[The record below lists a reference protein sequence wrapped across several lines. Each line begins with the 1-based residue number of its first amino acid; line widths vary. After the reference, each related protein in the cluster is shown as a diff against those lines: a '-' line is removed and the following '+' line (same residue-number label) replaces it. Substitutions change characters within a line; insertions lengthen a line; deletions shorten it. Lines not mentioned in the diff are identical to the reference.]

1 MSIVFSGKSMV
12 NDISAEDAK
21 ELLSEAVK
29 IMEKNV
35 EYADA
40 MYEKAEG
47 VSVAKDR
54 AGERVSV
61 PATAI
66 NGIVLRAYKMGQWRE
81 ASSHDHSISNVREMA
96 RRVSAFQPVGKDGTK
111 LQELRP
117 WKIDAEL
124 PVKIKPSDVET
135 KEKLEGVRRLFNT
148 AMNSDK
154 RIVNANVNY
163 FELTLERIFAN
174 TEGSLLRQVIPRASL
189 FVVPIARE
197 FGKMDYDY
205 LSLGGVIG
213 FEVLKNLDERK
224 VKETVDSSTSLLGVS
239 APPSGRMTI
248 ILDQGMTGTF
258 AHESFGHGCEADQIL
273 RKRSYLAPYY
283 GKRMGFEKLSIC
295 DDGTVPGGNG
305 SFLFD
310 DEGVKSKKNYILK
323 NGSLVGYIHERYS
336 ASQMNVDPT
345 GNGRR
350 ESFLRKLF
358 VRMTNTY
365 VEPGDYSLEE
375 MIEEVDDG
383 VLLMRMVSG
392 MEDPL
397 AGGME
402 LKCKKGYVIE
412 KGKIGRLLSSLT
424 LSEYVPDFIASID
437 AIEKGHFEVDR
448 GMCGKGYEDYVP
460 VGSGGGHIRGKAVV
474 GQG

>member
-1 MSIVFSGKSMV
+1 MFKDV
-12 NDISAEDAK
+12 SADEAK
-21 ELLSEAVK
+21 DLLSEAVK

-40 MYEKAEG
+40 LYEKAEG

-54 AGERVSV
+54 AEERVSI

-81 ASSHDHSISNVREMA
+81 VSSFDQSISNVRELA
-96 RRVSAFQPVGKDGTK
+96 RKVSSFEPIQKDGTK

-117 WKIDAEL
+117 WKIDAEM

-135 KEKLEGVRRLFNT
+135 REKLEGVRRLFNT

-163 FELTLERIFAN
+163 SELTLERIFAN
-174 TEGSLLRQVIPRASL
+174 TEESLLRQVIPRTSL

-197 FGKMDYDY
+197 SGKMDYDY
-205 LSLGGVIG
+205 LSLGGIMG
-213 FEVLKNLDERK
+213 FEVLKDLEERK
-224 VKETVDSSTSLLGVS
+224 VKETVDGSTSLLGVS
-239 APPSGRMTI
+239 APPSGRMTV

-273 RKRSYLAPYY
+273 RKRSYLAPYF
-283 GKRMGFEKLSIC
+283 GKRMGFERLSIC

-336 ASQMNVDPT
+336 ASLMNVDPT

-375 MIEEVDDG
+375 MIEEVDNG
-383 VLLMRMVSG
+383 VMLMHMVSG

-412 KGKIGRLLSSLT
+412 KGKVGRLLSSLA

-437 AIEKGHFEVDR
+437 AIEKEHFEMDR
-448 GMCGKGYEDYVP
+448 GTCGKGYEDYVP